1 MTEQNSQPA
10 MQGNLFT
17 REFAPL
23 RDPRGR
29 KSFKTTDENRL
40 LVMTLAAQNWTHEN
54 IAAFMGQKM
63 DSGKFDPKTLR
74 KYFSRELAMGRL
86 FIEGMAHQVVVDK
99 MMSGNLSAARKLL
112 EDLSAFVPQKPQPKP
127 DPEEKP
133 LGKKEALHKDA
144 HNPPSGWGEILGSKV
159 N

>member
-1 MTEQNSQPA
+1 MTEQNSQQEL
-10 MQGNLFT
+10 QGNLFT

-29 KSFKTTDENRL
+29 KSFQPTDENRL

-63 DSGKFDPKTLR
+63 ESGTFDPKTLR
-74 KYFSRELAMGRL
+74 KHFSRELELGRVM
-86 FIEGMAHQVVVDK
+86 IEGMAHQVVVDK
-99 MMSGNLSAARKLL
+99 MMSGNLSAAKKLL
-112 EDLSAFVPQKPQPKP
+112 EDLSALVPKKPQPKP
-127 DPEEKP
+127 EAPEKP
-133 LGKKEALHKDA
+133 VGKKEALDRA
-144 HNPPSGWGEILGSKV
+144 ASRPSGGWGELL